1 MNQQPSQKQVQ
12 QILSSEEGQQLIQLF
27 TASGASLKEA
37 QQAVKEGNQARAKQ
51 IMAPIL
57 NRPEVQSLLKQ
68 LERSMTNGQSK

>member
-68 LERSMTNGQSK
+68 LERSMSNGQSK